1 MQLLKISVSSV
12 SSVFSF
18 SGFAEVVEDELH
30 LAGGED
36 FLCGIVVGLAQGV
49 HERGV
54 DAQPFHESLD
64 SRMGCEF
71 GSVGQGQLGLAHGAC
86 AEGFFFLLHLAE
98 CFLIV
103 TMSFT
108 TAVLSADCSAK
119 IVVFA

>member
-1 MQLLKISVSSV
+1 MQLLKISV

-64 SRMGCEF
+64 SRMGREF

-119 IVVFA
+119 IVVFG